1 MVNEIEQNNF
11 ISFGV
16 LSRDGVADV
25 SHGLITD
32 TQITFAVNDKTVFN
46 ISVKGVPVWESFLN
60 HPQFL
65 SIPFRQIAGFVQN
78 VCNPEALT
86 IYYNKWRSIVDLIP
100 STYLPQHF
108 SAINAKSCSIIV
120 SSLNSSFGCDV

>member
-1 MVNEIEQNNF
+1 M
-11 ISFGV
+11 
-16 LSRDGVADV
+16 
-25 SHGLITD
+25 
-32 TQITFAVNDKTVFN
+32 NDKTVFN
-46 ISVKGVPVWESFLN
+46 ISVKGVPVWESFFN
-60 HPQFL
+60 YSQFL

-86 IYYNKWRSIVDLIP
+86 IYYNKRRLTVGLIP